1 MSFDWKGHIQFFIEP
16 HPGFNGTEEQIF
28 TPRKGIV
35 ILFRFEGVWD
45 VEGRHGEIEINYN
58 ARDLLVLA
66 LRAPKDRV
74 IRVEWKRLISFELL
88 NEAVDDTSVR
98 DLLRIDKSR
107 RN

>member
-1 MSFDWKGHIQFFIEP
+1 M
-16 HPGFNGTEEQIF
+16 
-28 TPRKGIV
+28 IV
-35 ILFRFEGVWD
+35 FRFEGGWD

-58 ARDLLVLA
+58 ALEPLVLA
-66 LRAPKDRV
+66 LRKPKDRV

-88 NEAVDDTSVR
+88 NEAGDDESVQ